1 MNITTHFC
9 STSKSRH
16 KNAADYWHRTTV
28 YKRLDK
34 LQATSKS
41 GIEIGSLSQWGG
53 RVWFIYGKVWIK
65 WSPVLDLFFCRPYNK
80 YNVYRRFSN
89 KREELFSAKLYHKT
103 LEWSIV
109 QDLFYQ
115 KPPNK

>member
-53 RVWFIYGKVWIK
+53 EFGSYMVKYGLNGLQCWIYSSVDLIINIMYTVDSLINVKSFFLLNFTIK
-65 WSPVLDLFFCRPYNK
+65 HWNGP
-80 YNVYRRFSN
+80 
-89 KREELFSAKLYHKT
+89 
-103 LEWSIV
+103 
-109 QDLFYQ
+109 
-115 KPPNK
+115 